1 MPLAD
6 RVLVRRLVAQA
17 KTAGG
22 VFLPDAKMAKVKEG
36 EVVAVGPG
44 RSPEAGGSLIPLTL
58 RVGDKVRAIN
68 FFSFSWSSLSWEAHL
83 NFYRS
88 SYRSTVDSPLK
99 LMGRN

>member
-6 RVLVRRLVAQA
+6 RVLVRRLVAQT

-22 VFLPDAKMAKVKEG
+22 VFLPDAKIAKEKEG
-36 EVVAVGPG
+36 EVIAVGPG
-44 RSPEAGGSLIPLTL
+44 RSPEGGSLIPLTL
-58 RVGDKVRAIN
+58 RVGDKVRVIN
-68 FFSFSWSSLSWEAHL
+68 FFSSSWSWLSWKAHL

-99 LMGRN
+99 LKGRN